1 MSFTELNYLKTCLGC
16 IQEAGEGTT
25 GYRMRRWHSNA
36 SSGFLLIQG
45 AEHGGHC
52 PGTLACRY
60 HSIVLPLTCLDAMLL
75 REGRGWRAFRTGCL
89 QGHPMQSRLCVSHNL
104 PSSHLPR
111 NGSWEGPTL
120 DWSHLQCG
128 PMFHDP
134 RAARGKKKV
143 ELKAAP
149 QSGVRTVA
157 LSRSQVWFH
166 HGKAGGILGQ
176 FPALAKFPHQ

>member
-1 MSFTELNYLKTCLGC
+1 MSFTELHYLKTCLGC

-89 QGHPMQSRLCVSHNL
+89 QGHPMQSRLLCLPQPPLLTPPTKWELRRTHPGLKSPPVWTNVS
-104 PSSHLPR
+104 
-111 NGSWEGPTL
+111 
-120 DWSHLQCG
+120 
-128 PMFHDP
+128 
-134 RAARGKKKV
+134 
-143 ELKAAP
+143 
-149 QSGVRTVA
+149 
-157 LSRSQVWFH
+157 
-166 HGKAGGILGQ
+166 
-176 FPALAKFPHQ
+176 